1 MQMQGL
7 NPVAATAAVCSAVF
21 WLVAGVIYVWLH
33 HRDRTRLAYLNRLK
47 HERSHVTREQ
57 FVAWFVERGVRHS
70 VAAQAHDYLQQR
82 CGVQDFPLAPDDSLK
97 HVCDLDFDEDIAD
110 VLSEMGYRE
119 MEDSDW
125 ATVEGWDVVDLPSPL
140 EPDAPVASFVHLI
153 DTLHD
158 RLAPGS
164 ETRASCAN

>member
-1 MQMQGL
+1 MQGL

-21 WLVAGVIYVWLH
+21 WLVVGVIYVWLR

-110 VLSEMGYRE
+110 VLRRGLKRSFPQSPQHEMRHCDQDE
-119 MEDSDW
+119 
-125 ATVEGWDVVDLPSPL
+125 
-140 EPDAPVASFVHLI
+140 HL
-153 DTLHD
+153 TGL
-158 RLAPGS
+158 R
-164 ETRASCAN
+164 